1 MEPAGVSVVR
11 NFPHDCAHMP
21 HTKAEGAP
29 LSAKPGVSCSSA
41 SVSGSVFEDALHP
54 SCPMSHLK
62 EWHLGTLL
70 SGLHPHP
77 SQRTWSSMLMCA
89 AILTHVACVHTPCEH
104 AKRAQL
110 CPSPRMREV
119 SNEPFPST
127 GEGAALGDICPTRR
141 HLSNMDYI
149 SVTGCHELGIPERVC
164 WKTSGRSL
172 NLCWGQLEG
181 GVK

>member
-1 MEPAGVSVVR
+1 MTVPTCPTPKLKGLRCQQSLEVS
-11 NFPHDCAHMP
+11 A
-21 HTKAEGAP
+21 AP
-29 LSAKPGVSCSSA
+29 QPLDPFSRMRFIP
-41 SVSGSVFEDALHP
+41 L
-54 SCPMSHLK
+54 CPMSHLK
-62 EWHLGTLL
+62 EWHLGTLR

-77 SQRTWSSMLMCA
+77 SQRTWSYMLMCA

-149 SVTGCHELGIPERVC
+149 SVTGCHEPGSPTRTC

-172 NLCWGQLEG
+172 SLCWGQLEG

>member
-1 MEPAGVSVVR
+1 MTVPTCPTPKLKGLRCQQSLEMSAAPQ
-11 NFPHDCAHMP
+11 
-21 HTKAEGAP
+21 P
-29 LSAKPGVSCSSA
+29 LSLDQFSRMRFIP
-41 SVSGSVFEDALHP
+41 L
-54 SCPMSHLK
+54 CPMSHLK

-77 SQRTWSSMLMCA
+77 SQRTWSYMLMCA

-104 AKRAQL
+104 ARRAQL

-141 HLSNMDYI
+141 HLSNMMRSLSPAPSLSHGD
-149 SVTGCHELGIPERVC
+149 TCP
-164 WKTSGRSL
+164 TSGSYKHLRAHETDSDL
-172 NLCWGQLEG
+172 G
-181 GVK
+181 